1 MSPTSRRAVT
11 SAVLLAL
18 GSQLTGCFGKF
29 VLVKK
34 LYAFNESVSSN
45 KFVQTLIFWVFCLL
59 PIYEFAAIADA
70 VVLNLIEFWTGSN
83 PLAMN
88 EGDTQQRV
96 VEADGQKATLT
107 FADRGRSVRIELTAP
122 GRATRVLQFR
132 GSEAAAEMRDERGQV
147 LVSSR
152 PGAAGG
158 IEVVDGSGNVLAQ
171 HGAAEVMALSD
182 TLADSPRALLA
193 TLGVAPGAF
202 ASAAP

>member
-1 MSPTSRRAVT
+1 MSRTTRRAVT

-18 GSQLTGCFGKF
+18 SSQLTGCFGKF

-34 LYAFNESVSSN
+34 LYGFNESLSSN

-83 PLAMN
+83 PLAMG

-107 FADRGRSVRIELTAP
+107 FADRGRSVRIELTAA
-122 GRATRVLQFR
+122 GRETRVFQFH
-132 GSEAAAEMRDERGQV
+132 GSAASAEMRDGRGQL

-152 PGAAGG
+152 PGAAGS
-158 IEVVDGSGNVLAQ
+158 IDVVDASGNLVAQ
-171 HGAAEVMALSD
+171 HGAAEVMALAD
-182 TLADSPRALLA
+182 TLSDSPPAFVEALRF
-193 TLGVAPGAF
+193 APGAL
-202 ASAAP
+202 ASAQP